1 MRNTNVQS
9 INPKYQSL
17 VKRAV
22 AWDIKYEFANEQ
34 RDIAYDNT
42 TCDFIEDDKVWR
54 KWDKQCEKAYD
65 KYLELL
71 EELPKRERTNV
82 EKQLKY

>member
-17 VKRAV
+17 VNKAV

-42 TCDFIEDDKVWR
+42 EYDYAEDDKVWR
-54 KWDKQCEKAYD
+54 KWNKQCEKAYD
-65 KYLELL
+65 KYLDLL
-71 EELPKRERTNV
+71 DELPKRERTNV
-82 EKQLKY
+82 EKQLQY